1 MQLRPLI
8 EALPGKK
15 GSAYLFERGRFT
27 QHRYADL
34 HADVIRVR
42 DRLAGWGVA
51 RGMRVGIYAPNSYW
65 WLVHDLALVALGA
78 VSVPFTDDF
87 AGKVN
92 RELLDKYNVALLLTA
107 TKHARLFSPRPSH
120 IAFMDGDNDEV
131 SVIVRPPNTDPDGED
146 HHSLVF
152 SSGSAGGLKGLII
165 SRKGIETTLPPIFD
179 AIDRKP
185 DDRWLIF
192 LPLSNL
198 QQRNFCYAALWYDCD
213 IIITDYTQLFAAMKA
228 LHPTILVAP
237 PVLFQM
243 IYTDFQ
249 HSPDAGDKARL
260 VVAKLLPLL
269 PSEQMRRALGRRL
282 FPDFYSQ
289 FGNRIRLLIT
299 GMAPIRA
306 DIGKF
311 FARLGLPLAE
321 SYGMVEAGSITFRPT
336 SSRTYGSVGN
346 VLEGIRL
353 SFREDGEILVHRP
366 YPLTLRYF
374 QCAEGE
380 NERTFVEPGVVAT
393 GDIGHLDRDGNLF
406 LRGRKKE
413 QIITPGGVKIHPE
426 VIEAELNGCPEVAR
440 CVVFLRPGA
449 TQLTCVVDLA
459 NPQNDNARALVKKF
473 ATSMRS
479 IRTAFQHVEVIF
491 AEEPFSTEN
500 GMLRPNMKVDRRAI
514 AAKYG

>member
-1 MQLRPLI
+1 MQLRSLI

-15 GSAYLFERGRFT
+15 GSAYVFERGRFT

-34 HADVIRVR
+34 HADILRVR
-42 DRLAGWGVA
+42 DRLAGWGVTQD
-51 RGMRVGIYAPNSYW
+51 MRVGIYAPNSYW

-87 AGKVN
+87 AGKIS
-92 RELLDKYNVALLLTA
+92 RELLDEYNVALLLTA
-107 TKHARLFSPRPSH
+107 TKHAKLFSPRPSH
-120 IAFMDGDNDEV
+120 IAFMNGDNGEV
-131 SVIVRPPNTDPDGED
+131 SVIARSPNTDSDRED

-152 SSGSAGGLKGLII
+152 SSGSAGGLKGLVI
-165 SRKGIETTLPPIFD
+165 SRKGIETTLPPIFE
-179 AIDRKP
+179 AVEKRA
-185 DDRWLIF
+185 DDRWIIF

-198 QQRNFCYAALWYDCD
+198 QQRNFCYAALWYDHD
-213 IIITDYTQLFAAMKA
+213 VILTDYTQLFAAMKA

-249 HSPDAGDKARL
+249 HSPEAGDKARL
-260 VVAKLLPLL
+260 AVAKLLPLL
-269 PSEQMRRALGRRL
+269 PFEGLRRALGRRL

-289 FGNRIRLLIT
+289 FGDRIRLLIT

-306 DIGKF
+306 EIGKF
-311 FARLGLPLAE
+311 FLQMGLPLAE
-321 SYGMVEAGSITFRPT
+321 SYGMVEAGSITYRPPG
-336 SSRTYGSVGN
+336 SRAYGSVGK
-346 VLEGIRL
+346 LLRGIRL
-353 SFREDGEILVHRP
+353 SFRDDGEILVHRDQS
-366 YPLTLRYF
+366 LTLRYF

-380 NERTFVEPGVVAT
+380 NERTFVAPGVVAT
-393 GDIGHLDRDGNLF
+393 GDIGHLDKDGNLF
-406 LRGRKKE
+406 LLGRKKE

-426 VIEAELNGCPEVAR
+426 VIEAELNACPEVTR

-449 TQLTCVVDLA
+449 TQLTCVADLA
-459 NPQNDNARALVKKF
+459 NPNDENARALVKKF
-473 ATSMRS
+473 AAGMRS
-479 IRTAFQHVEVIF
+479 TRTAFQHIEVIF
-491 AEEPFSTEN
+491 ADEPFSAEN